1 MISSLDP
8 EWIFYVTGNKFIPQ
22 AEDYSVRVVRSACSC
37 WAEIFN
43 EVHDDSTATYYSI
56 VQKGIHICNINYN

>member
-22 AEDYSVRVVRSACSC
+22 AKDYSVRVVHGSPLAVAGLRFSMKCMMTLLLYTIA
-37 WAEIFN
+37 
-43 EVHDDSTATYYSI
+43 
-56 VQKGIHICNINYN
+56 